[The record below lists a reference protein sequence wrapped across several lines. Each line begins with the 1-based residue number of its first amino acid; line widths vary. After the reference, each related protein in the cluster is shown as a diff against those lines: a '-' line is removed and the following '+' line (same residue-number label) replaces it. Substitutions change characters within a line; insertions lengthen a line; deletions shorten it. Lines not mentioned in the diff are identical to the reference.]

1 MKSKLFSAIKLSFL
15 LSLVILISGCSGNRE
30 SKQTFVK
37 DCIGIINEMKSRN
50 EILKLRGEAI
60 ITYRKSGFMDV
71 DNAITATSLS
81 VEVIRLDSITLEHIK
96 SIKKPDVISAE
107 ILMSLSG
114 GIMSSI
120 KGNTLFAANYRQ
132 AGNQNIEERK
142 ETILNIKPGMKYLAE
157 GLNSVVNAFEK
168 LDTYIKENNLEG
180 EEEVATT
187 LILFKMDRNK
197 LAGFL

>member
-1 MKSKLFSAIKLSFL
+1 LKSKLCSAIKLSFL

-30 SKQTFVK
+30 SRKTFVK

-50 EILKLRGEAI
+50 EVLKLRGEAI
-60 ITYRKSGFMDV
+60 IAYRKSGFMDV

-81 VEVIRLDSITLEHIK
+81 DEVIRLDSITLEHVK
-96 SIKKPDVISAE
+96 LIKKPDVVSAE
-107 ILMSLSG
+107 ILMSLSN

-120 KGNTLFAANYRQ
+120 KGNILFAANYRQ
-132 AGNQNIEERK
+132 AVNQNIEERK

-157 GLNSVVNAFEK
+157 GLNSVVNGLEK
-168 LDTYIKENNLEG
+168 LDTFIKENNLEG

>member
-1 MKSKLFSAIKLSFL
+1 LKSKLCSAIKLSFL

-30 SKQTFVK
+30 SRKTFVK

-50 EILKLRGEAI
+50 EVLKLRGEAI
-60 ITYRKSGFMDV
+60 IAYRKSGFMDV

-81 VEVIRLDSITLEHIK
+81 DEVIRLDSITLEHVK
-96 SIKKPDVISAE
+96 LIKKPDVVSAE
-107 ILMSLSG
+107 ILMSLSN

-120 KGNTLFAANYRQ
+120 KGNILFAANYRQ

-157 GLNSVVNAFEK
+157 GLNSVVNGLEK
-168 LDTYIKENNLEG
+168 LDTFIKENNLEG